1 MKMSTALL
9 ASLFASAMALPGAAW
24 SQSAAPGAAPAAAGD
39 KAAAPA
45 DNAAAV
51 AAATESVTR
60 WLALADAGNW
70 SESWDQMAPASQAV
84 GTKPVFTG
92 AMSAARA
99 QLGAV
104 KARKLRSAVFTRSL
118 PGAPAGEYVLVQY
131 DSQFANQAAAVETLV
146 PMRTPDGSWKVSGY
160 NVR

>member
-1 MKMSTALL
+1 MKMSAVLL

-24 SQSAAPGAAPAAAGD
+24 SQSASPGAAPAAAD
-39 KAAAPA
+39 
-45 DNAAAV
+45 DNAAAI

-70 SESWDQMAPASQAV
+70 SESWDQMAPASQAMA
-84 GTKPVFTG
+84 TKPMFTG
-92 AMSAARA
+92 AMAAARA
-99 QLGAV
+99 QLGVV
-104 KARKLRSAVFTRSL
+104 KSRKLRSAVFTRAL